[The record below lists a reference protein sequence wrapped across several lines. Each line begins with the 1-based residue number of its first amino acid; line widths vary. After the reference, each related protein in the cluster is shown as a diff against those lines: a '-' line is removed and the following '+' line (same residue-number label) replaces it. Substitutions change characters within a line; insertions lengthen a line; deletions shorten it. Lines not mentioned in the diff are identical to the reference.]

1 MSFWTGKKEKFE
13 QRSTLNPQQIP
24 VLQQLLDAL
33 SGKETGG
40 AYGDL
45 ADYYRDLFDENGQ
58 NYNALSAPEMRNF
71 RENIIPSLAEQFAG
85 MGSGALSSSGFRNAA
100 VNAGASLSERLAAI
114 RAQLRGQGAQ
124 GLQSLGQ
131 QGLGNYTENIYRP
144 RQPGFLD
151 SVAKGV
157 GQGAGMAAGS
167 WATGGMGPAASAAQQ
182 ATPLAW
188 GQGGFTPTQG
198 NFDPYK

>member
-45 ADYYRDLFDENGQ
+45 ADYFRDLFDENGQ
-58 NYNALSAPEMRNF
+58 NYNALAAPEMRNF
-71 RENIIPSLAEQFAG
+71 KENIIPSLAEQFAG

-114 RAQLRGQGAQ
+114 RGQLRAQGAQ

-131 QGLGNYTENIYRP
+131 QGLGSYTENIYRP

-151 SVAKGV
+151 SVAQGV
-157 GQGAGMAAGS
+157 GQGLGMAGGS
-167 WATGGMGPAASAAQQ
+167 LATGGMGPMVSGAQQ
-182 ATPLAW
+182 LSKGPAGLY
-188 GQGGFTPTQG
+188 PTQG
-198 NFDPYK
+198 NFNPYQQD